1 MTPNG
6 IDLSLKTLLTVLF
19 CHRILSLRCL
29 LLAGCLLDA
38 WQNSS
43 SHGQRRDVISW
54 VSKRVLEIT
63 EDDAQ
68 ALDDK
73 DPEHPGFYDNICNRL
88 TCCNGR

>member
-1 MTPNG
+1 M
-6 IDLSLKTLLTVLF
+6 
-19 CHRILSLRCL
+19 
-29 LLAGCLLDA
+29 LADCLLDA

-73 DPEHPGFYDNICNRL
+73 DPEHAGFYDNICNRL